1 MPVHDIVEPTVYTVG
16 RATITPQ
23 TFMQPTYSMPQPIR
37 ACGPRPPKVTAVAA
51 APPAAH
57 IVALTPQTAAQLMPK
72 RGPAATVLA
81 RRRGA
86 RENFMMSILIWHTI
100 KTN

>member
-1 MPVHDIVEPTVYTVG
+1 MVG

-23 TFMQPTYSMPQPIR
+23 TFMQPTYSIPQPIR

-51 APPAAH
+51 PPPAAH
-57 IVALTPQTAAQLMPK
+57 IVALTPQTAVQLMPK

-86 RENFMMSILIWHTI
+86 RENFMMSIFDLVGIGLMGIDLMGILISVL
-100 KTN
+100 